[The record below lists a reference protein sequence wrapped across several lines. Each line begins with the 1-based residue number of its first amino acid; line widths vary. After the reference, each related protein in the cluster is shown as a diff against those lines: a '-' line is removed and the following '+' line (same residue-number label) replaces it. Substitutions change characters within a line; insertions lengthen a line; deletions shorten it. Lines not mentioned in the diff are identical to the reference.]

1 MRASGLSHMVLY
13 FCHSTDR
20 IYGHLPLLGKI
31 SWLFKK
37 DKILGKS
44 LRTRDLERFLGGVGP
59 EARKEICL
67 GPNSN
72 AQLGGSNAWG
82 WFYCLPEA
90 GQGLETCPERV
101 LSGGQAMCSVSLPC
115 LPGVFI
121 PSSSAGP
128 WFQGVG

>member
-59 EARKEICL
+59 EARNEWVLIRML
-67 GPNSN
+67 SWGH
-72 AQLGGSNAWG
+72 SNAWG

-90 GQGLETCPERV
+90 GQGLETCPEWV
-101 LSGGQAMCSVSLPC
+101 LSGGQAMCSVSLPR
-115 LPGVFI
+115 LPGGFI
-121 PSSSAGP
+121 PSSSPGP